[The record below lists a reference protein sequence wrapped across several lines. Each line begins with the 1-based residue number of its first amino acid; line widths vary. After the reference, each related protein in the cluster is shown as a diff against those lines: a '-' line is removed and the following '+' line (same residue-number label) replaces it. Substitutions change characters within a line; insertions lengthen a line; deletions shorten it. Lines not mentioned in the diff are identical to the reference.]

1 VAETLIEWI
10 IQPASSPV

>member
-10 IQPASSPV
+10 IQPASSPA